1 MIAMETIIGDFYV
14 LISNGGV
21 IMDSENNEQQ
31 CRIISM
37 KSQEYKDRYISVKPS
52 RVIRVGN
59 REFHLFKY
67 YDESIGQ
74 EVLDLPRFVEDP
86 HFTDEG
92 RPFASIGQEP
102 CPHGKSGDPDAP
114 ELDECCDCI
123 LFCSEKPADYIGI
136 CMCEERKQKSKEENT
151 K

>member
-1 MIAMETIIGDFYV
+1 MIVTETIIGDFYV
-14 LISNGGV
+14 LIPDGGV
-21 IMDSENNEQQ
+21 IMASENNEQQ
-31 CRIISM
+31 YRVIVM
-37 KSQEYKDRYISVKPS
+37 KSQEYKNRYISAKPS
-52 RVIRVGN
+52 RVIHVGN
-59 REFHLFKY
+59 CEFHLFKY

-102 CPHGKSGDPDAP
+102 CPHGKSGYPDDP
-114 ELDECCDCI
+114 ELNECCDCI
-123 LFCSEKPADYIGI
+123 LFCSKKPADYIGV
-136 CMCEERKQKSKEENT
+136 CMCEERKQKPKEENR